1 MKDAGGER
9 AARARLAEDVAKMF
23 PPARAARGDNRNRRR
38 GDHRRYMLQVIALPH
53 AVASHAVEHDLA
65 GASVGRLAYPVE
77 GAAPGAPHAAG
88 LTRILLDDM
97 IALLGEAVDAKHD
110 ALAAKVA
117 GEFLDQLRMFQ
128 RRGID
133 GYLVGPGLK
142 ASGRL
147 LARPEASATVNGM
160 SIPSAMRFTQATSRE
175 RPSALAVMS

>member
-1 MKDAGGER
+1 MRIRDWSS
-9 AARARLAEDVAKMF
+9 DVC
-23 PPARAARGDNRNRRR
+23 
-38 GDHRRYMLQVIALPH
+38 
-53 AVASHAVEHDLA
+53 SSDL
-65 GASVGRLAYPVE
+65 LAYPVE
-77 GAAPGAPHAAG
+77 GASPGAPHAAG

-147 LARPEASATVNGM
+147 LARPEASRHGKRYVDPRSEEHT
-160 SIPSAMRFTQATSRE
+160 SELQSLMRISYA
-175 RPSALAVMS
+175 